1 MNTAN
6 PASSAAKP
14 RPITRPEMLGYGF
27 GGLANNISSM
37 VVSAYVIYFLTDI
50 AGLSAAAAGAIYLVS
65 KVVDALCDPLIGA
78 LSDRTVSRWGRYR
91 PYMMLGG
98 LISATAYVLLF
109 TAVPLGSG
117 ARAAYYLVIY
127 CIWSV
132 GFTLTVMPY
141 QSVVAI
147 LSQDR
152 QRRNVIVTV
161 GKLVSAPVGLV
172 VAFAHQIV
180 ARLGQGSEALGW
192 QRMIFLFA
200 LIVLAGMWVCAYS
213 IRRFDTQ
220 EIARQATVKG
230 NGEKYTFR
238 ERLSVISGNKALFML
253 ILAFATNNLAD
264 TCLSSTQNY
273 YAKYVLNDLS
283 FISIGGTIATV
294 LTVPIF
300 VSAPFLTRR
309 FAKRDIFRAA
319 TIIHILFPLVL
330 LACGSSHKTLIL
342 VMYSVARA
350 SGMLCN
356 IMAFMMLPDCVDFGF
371 QRSGILSAG
380 LITSTF
386 TFSNKFSNALGGF
399 LSSTVLDLA
408 GFEANM
414 AQTPLV
420 LTVIVLCMSIPTIVS
435 DVASYVG
442 MTLYPIRGLDKTR
455 KGGSSH
461 GQPV

>member
-1 MNTAN
+1 MQTVPGAN
-6 PASSAAKP
+6 AGAARQ
-14 RPITRPEMLGYGF
+14 RPINRLEMLGYGF

-37 VVSAYVIYFLTDI
+37 VVAAYVIYFLTDI
-50 AGLSAAAAGAIYLVS
+50 AGLSAAAAGGIYLVS

-98 LISATAYVLLF
+98 LVSATSYILLF
-109 TAVPLGSG
+109 TTVPLGNG
-117 ARAAYYLVIY
+117 ARAAYYLIVY
-127 CIWSV
+127 CLWSV

-147 LSQDR
+147 LSADR

-161 GKLVSAPVGLV
+161 GKLVSAPVGLL
-172 VAFAHQIV
+172 VAFAHQLV
-180 ARLGQGSEALGW
+180 AALGRGDEAAGW
-192 QRMIFLFA
+192 QRMITIFA
-200 LIVLAGMWVCAYS
+200 LIVLVSMWVCAYS

-220 EIARQATVKG
+220 EIARQVTVKSDG
-230 NGEKYTFR
+230 KKYTFR

-253 ILAFATNNLAD
+253 ILAFATNNFAD

-273 YAKYVLNDLS
+273 YAKYVLDDMS
-283 FISIGGTIATV
+283 FISTGGTIATA
-294 LTVPIF
+294 LTVPVFII
-300 VSAPFLTRR
+300 APFLTRR
-309 FAKRDIFRAA
+309 FSKRDIFRAA
-319 TIIHILFPLVL
+319 TVIHILFPLIL
-330 LACGSSHKTLIL
+330 LVSGPSHKTLIL
-342 VMYSVARA
+342 VMYSVART

-371 QRSGILSAG
+371 NLSGIVSAG

-399 LSSTVLDLA
+399 LSSTVLDLV

-420 LTVIVLCMSIPTIVS
+420 LSTIVLCMSVPTIMS

-442 MTLYPIRGLDKTR
+442 MTFYPIRERGAGR
-455 KGGSSH
+455 KEGK
-461 GQPV
+461 